1 MTDTPIKI
9 SIFSAYKFILIPLI
23 GLAMIVVL
31 SVVVFN
37 VGKKQMTKQFDS
49 IKILESDVNVLSTK
63 VSILQEEKEILKL
76 YGRPATSVLPNS
88 APTLLSIYKIK
99 KLAFDST
106 VTLSDL
112 IVGTA
117 LAADEDYSS
126 ITIAFKLS
134 GTTDAVISFIDKL
147 QLQSP
152 LTLINKVEIKTS
164 GDISD
169 AEVAALS
176 YFSVLPETLPPITN
190 PITNLTRDEIDT
202 LNGFM
207 VSADDNQFDL
217 EQSETKTLRNPFV
230 F

>member
-1 MTDTPIKI
+1 M
-9 SIFSAYKFILIPLI
+9 A
-23 GLAMIVVL
+23 
-31 SVVVFN
+31 
-37 VGKKQMTKQFDS
+37 
-49 IKILESDVNVLSTK
+49 KILESDVNVLSTK

-217 EQSETKTLRNPFV
+217 EPSETKTLRNPFV

>member
-217 EQSETKTLRNPFV
+217 EPSETKTLRNPFV